1 MVAMMGLLPKLMSN
15 GTGAEIQRPLAT
27 VIFGGLIS
35 ATLLTLLVIPSF
47 YRFINRR
54 VDRNRSEKNRLL
66 NRRKSLLKVGAESRR
81 SEKQSM

>member
-1 MVAMMGLLPKLMSN
+1 MGLLPKLMSN